1 VVFVFEFVYA
11 VDYVEGF
18 PYIKTSLHHWNETYL
33 VRMDDSFDVILD
45 SVSENFI

>member
-1 VVFVFEFVYA
+1 MVFVFEFVYIL
-11 VDYVEGF
+11 DYIDGF
-18 PYIKTSLHHWNETYL
+18 PYIEPSLHPWDETYL